1 MTENASEYGK
11 PNLVEWMA
19 GLCGFEA
26 LAKRLPGDIYPPYLF
41 VGFFLLFDHGVL
53 QVYIHLNGGTH
64 ILLDYPNILAG
75 PVAVFFA
82 VFGIRYMSKNYD
94 DALESVWIQD
104 RVEDTSAFERTITW
118 RVKIAVYALAVVVL
132 YANIIFAVGI
142 GSLIRPG
149 GGGVSLFNWLFVFEF
164 VYLPVI
170 IEFALT
176 YYHIHFLLPKRI
188 KQADIGLFF
197 YDPRNMG
204 GFAGIGQLLKR
215 SYYIYTAGLLL
226 FFTVVYGGVLLSFGG
241 TQAGLFEAVF
251 FSAVWL
257 VGLAS
262 IAYSMFTMHQLMSEE
277 KENRIRDLEAELRSL
292 IKNPDNITE
301 SSVPDTGDL
310 EEIER
315 RLEQVRSTRVYP
327 ATFTMWS
334 QIAISVL
341 LPQVLQLA
349 VQAA

>member
-1 MTENASEYGK
+1 MTATESDDGRT
-11 PNLVEWMA
+11 NLVERIA
-19 GLCGFEA
+19 GLFGFDA
-26 LAKRLPGDIYPPYLF
+26 LAERLPGDIYPPYLF

-53 QVYIHLNGGTH
+53 QVYVHLNGGTH

-82 VFGIRYMSKNYD
+82 VFGIRYMSTNYD
-94 DALESVWIQD
+94 DALESVRIHD
-104 RVEDTSAFERTITW
+104 RADDPSPFERTIAW
-118 RVKIAVYALAVVVL
+118 RVKLAVYAISVVVL
-132 YANIIFAVGI
+132 YANIFLAVGVD
-142 GSLIRPG
+142 SLIRPG
-149 GGGVSLFNWLFVFEF
+149 GGGITLFNWLFVFEF

-170 IEFALT
+170 VEFALT

-188 KQADIGLFF
+188 KQTDIGLFF

-251 FSAVWL
+251 FSAMWL
-257 VGLAS
+257 VGLVS
-262 IAYSMFTMHQLMSEE
+262 LAYSMYTMHSLMSEE

-292 IKNPDNITE
+292 IENPDDITA
-301 SSVPDTGDL
+301 SSVPDEGDL
-310 EEIER
+310 EDVER

-334 QIAISVL
+334 QIGISVL

-349 VQAA
+349 VQTA